1 MELRMIARDL
11 RAAALLAM
19 FATIAS
25 AAAEPAAKARALP
38 TEIKAWK
45 GDFDGMLERR
55 VVRVLVPYN
64 RTFYYNDK
72 GHERGI
78 TAEFVRDF
86 ERYVNRKY
94 AKQLGKRPVT
104 MVIVPTTRD
113 KLLQNVVDGR
123 GDIAAGDITATDE
136 RRKIVDFFVPQQQRS
151 VSELVITGPK
161 SPPIA
166 SADDLAG
173 RTVHVRR
180 SSSYFESLSA
190 LNERFRKEGKPAA
203 KLELVP
209 DALEDEDMMEM
220 LNAGLLQAIVVDGFV
235 ARMWAQVLK
244 NIRINERAAVRT
256 GGQLGWAVR
265 KDSVQLGEILGEFNE
280 NFVKKGGVLAVRASQ
295 QSRRIGALKDPS
307 ASEEFKRFES
317 TLALFRKYG
326 GKYGFDPLLLAAQ
339 GFQESQLKQETKSRV
354 GALGIMQ
361 VMPAT
366 GAELKVGD
374 ITIAENNVHAGA
386 KYMDQLM
393 TRYFV
398 DAKFDDTDR
407 ALFAFASYN
416 AGAGAISRMRKEA
429 AKRGFDANKWFN
441 NVEVVVAEKVGM
453 ETTTYVRNIYKYYI
467 SYRLMLEADRERQKA
482 RGGVK

>member
-1 MELRMIARDL
+1 MIARNL
-11 RAAALLAM
+11 LAAALLALLTT
-19 FATIAS
+19 AAS
-25 AAAEPAAKARALP
+25 TAAEPAAAAKARALP
-38 TEIKAWK
+38 TEVKPWK

-72 GHERGI
+72 GRERGI

-86 ERYVNRKY
+86 ERYVNQKY

-104 MVIVPTTRD
+104 MLIIPTTRD
-113 KLLQNVVDGR
+113 KLLKNVADGL
-123 GDIAAGDITATDE
+123 GDIAAGDLTATDE

-173 RTVHVRR
+173 KTVHVRR
-180 SSSYFESLSA
+180 SSSYFESLTA
-190 LNERFRKEGKPAA
+190 LNERLRKDGKPPA

-209 DALEDEDMMEM
+209 EALEDEDMMEM

-235 ARMWAQVLK
+235 AKMWVPVLK

-265 KDSVQLGEILGEFNE
+265 KGSPRLGEVLDAFNAE
-280 NFVKKGGVLAVRASQ
+280 VVKKGSLLAVRESQ

-307 ASEEFKRFES
+307 ASEEYKRFED

-326 GKYGFDPLLLAAQ
+326 EKYRFDPLLLAAQ
-339 GFQESQLKQETKSRV
+339 GFQESRLDQSVKSRV

-393 TRYFV
+393 TRYFA
-398 DAKFDDTDR
+398 DAKFVDADR

-416 AGAGAISRMRKEA
+416 AGPGAIARMRKEA
-429 AKRGFDANKWFN
+429 AKRGFDPDKWFN
-441 NVEVVVAEKVGM
+441 NVEVVTAEKIGM
-453 ETTTYVRNIYKYYI
+453 ETTTYVRNIYKYYV

-482 RGGVK
+482 RGGLK